1 MHEQIEHTADVGL
14 RVQAASLDALFAEAG
29 EGFMELIVPNLADVR
44 PNRSLNVDLAS
55 DRLEDLFCDWLG
67 ELLYIF
73 ETERLVLCRFAVQV
87 NGDLSS
93 LHGRVEG
100 APLDTNL
107 HQLGYEI
114 KAVTYHQLRL
124 ERTDTGWLAEVTVDI

>member
-55 DRLEDLFCDWLG
+55 DRLEDLFCDWLS

-73 ETERLVLCRFAVQV
+73 ETQRLVLCRFEVQV
-87 NGDLSS
+87 NGDGPS
-93 LHGRVEG
+93 LHARVEG
-100 APLDTNL
+100 EPLNTTR
-107 HQLGYEI
+107 HHLGYEI

-124 ERTDTGWLAEVTVDI
+124 KRTDTGWLAEVIVDI